1 MNLAIIDH
9 FNLPVTDVQVSKPIY
24 RSVLATLGID
34 QVYIDEDAV
43 GFGKNSWEFGLV
55 PATASPEKIHLAFQA
70 SSKAQVDEFHQK
82 AVDLG
87 MKSNGAPGYR
97 AEYGENYY
105 AAYFIDPDGH
115 NIEAVYRGDMTT

>member
-1 MNLAIIDH
+1 MAIIDH
-9 FNLPVTDVQVSKPIY
+9 FNLPVSNVDASKAIYQPI
-24 RSVLATLGID
+24 LAAIGVD
-34 QVYIDEDAV
+34 QVYIDEDAI
-43 GFGKNSWEFGLV
+43 GFGKTSWEFGLV
-55 PATASPEKIHLAFQA
+55 PADGIIQKLHLAFEANSAQ
-70 SSKAQVDEFHQK
+70 QVDEFHQT

-115 NIEAVYRGDMTT
+115 NIEAVYRGEMSP

>member
-1 MNLAIIDH
+1 MAIIDH
-9 FNLPVTDVQVSKPIY
+9 FNLPVSDVDASKAIY
-24 RSVLATLGID
+24 QPVLAAIGVD

-43 GFGKNSWEFGLV
+43 GFGKTSWEFGLV
-55 PATASPEKIHLAFQA
+55 PADGIIQKLHLAFEA
-70 SSKAQVDEFHQK
+70 NSAQQVNGFHQK

-115 NIEAVYRGDMTT
+115 NIEAVYRGDMTP